1 MIYSGH
7 RGCLAGQIISQGQA
21 EKKRTLPGSDYA
33 AEDKKKRAVQTDSNN
48 QTRRLVVRR

>member
-7 RGCLAGQIISQGQA
+7 LGCLAGQIILQGHA

-33 AEDKKKRAVQTDSNN
+33 AENKKKRAVKTDSNK